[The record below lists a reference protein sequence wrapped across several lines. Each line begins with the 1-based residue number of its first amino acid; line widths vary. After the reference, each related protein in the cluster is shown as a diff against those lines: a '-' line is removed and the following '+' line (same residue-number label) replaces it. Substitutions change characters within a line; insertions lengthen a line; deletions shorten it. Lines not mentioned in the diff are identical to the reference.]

1 MRSYHYLSYFFGGA
15 FLTNA
20 VPHFVNGLSGQ
31 QFPSPFASP
40 PGQGMSSPTVNVLWG
55 AFNPV
60 IGYLLIARVAAFNL
74 RETLH
79 VLAVLAGGL
88 LMAILLA
95 QAFGQVYAG

>member
-1 MRSYHYLSYFFGGA
+1 MRWYQYLSYFFGGA

-20 VPHFVNGLSGQ
+20 IPHFVNGLSGQ

-55 AFNPV
+55 AFNIA

-88 LMAILLA
+88 LMAISLA
-95 QAFGQVYAG
+95 QAFGQVYSG